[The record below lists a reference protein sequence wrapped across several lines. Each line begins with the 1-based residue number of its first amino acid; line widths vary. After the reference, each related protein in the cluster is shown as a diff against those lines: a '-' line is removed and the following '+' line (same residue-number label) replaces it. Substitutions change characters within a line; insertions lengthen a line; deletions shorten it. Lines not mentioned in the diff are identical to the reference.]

1 MNKRTKVIAV
11 FVLASAMATP
21 VLGGPTHTWY
31 DGGFDVP
38 GTQFGHNEPTCQ
50 KTDEDNSPAESYK
63 NLQYLGSAPQI
74 IDKGDEV
81 DVQGSDGSVFR
92 FFRTQKTCKRFTVQL
107 RAKIK
112 AQQNEEQKPL
122 NPYE

>member
-1 MNKRTKVIAV
+1 VLA
-11 FVLASAMATP
+11 FVLASVMTITTSAF
-21 VLGGPTHTWY
+21 GQSHTHTWY
-31 DGGFDVP
+31 DGGSDVP
-38 GTQFGHNEPTCQ
+38 DARFGHIAPTCQ
-50 KTDEDNSPAESYK
+50 KTDEYNSPAESYK
-63 NLQYLGSAPQI
+63 NLQYMGEEAQI

-81 DVQGSDGSVFR
+81 DAQGSDSVFR
-92 FFRTQKTCKRFTVQL
+92 FFRTQKACKQFAIQL